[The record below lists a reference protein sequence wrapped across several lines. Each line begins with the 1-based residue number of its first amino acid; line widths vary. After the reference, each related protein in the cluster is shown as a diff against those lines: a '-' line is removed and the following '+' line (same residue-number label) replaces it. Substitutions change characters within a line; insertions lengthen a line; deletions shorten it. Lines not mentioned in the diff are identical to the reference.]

1 MQGLL
6 KIGGGDRLQR
16 LLVFTGTYLRNE
28 YVRAFKSHLTRNKSR
43 AYCSKFDV
51 LLQEAGC
58 TIKLNHLKNLSW
70 LILSQLLLMPEILL
84 P

>member
-1 MQGLL
+1 M
-6 KIGGGDRLQR
+6 DVNVADDWERR
-16 LLVFTGTYLRNE
+16 
-28 YVRAFKSHLTRNKSR
+28 YVRAFKSDLALNQSR

-58 TIKLNHLKNLSW
+58 TIKLNHLKNPSW
-70 LILSQLLLMPEILL
+70 LILLQLLLMPEILL

>member
-1 MQGLL
+1 MDVSVADDWRWQWATTLL
-6 KIGGGDRLQR
+6 MS
-16 LLVFTGTYLRNE
+16 TCTY
-28 YVRAFKSHLTRNKSR
+28 VQAFKSDLALNQSR

-51 LLQEAGC
+51 LLKEAGC
-58 TIKLNHLKNLSW
+58 TIKLNHFKNLSW